1 MVAARILLVGAG
13 FTGRVIAQEYVRS
26 GRVWQ
31 IAGFV
36 DDAPAL
42 KGASVEGIDVLGP
55 VDRLAA
61 IVGEVGATEVVV
73 TIPSLTGARLRAI
86 VQQCA
91 AVGVP
96 VRTMPAILEVLGE
109 PLTSRLVRPVHLAD
123 LLRRAQVDCHQAP
136 EAYLRDAVILITGA
150 GGSIGSE
157 LARQAARAMPRRLV
171 LLGHGEN
178 SIHDITTLLRLT
190 HPNLDVQPVVADVR
204 DRVAMTSIFNRE
216 RPQIV
221 FHAAA
226 HKHVPLMEVQ
236 PDEAVRNNVLG
247 TRVVVDAAIAAGVG
261 RLVFISTD
269 KAVRP
274 VGVMGASKC
283 IGEWIVTDAGLRHG
297 GAYATV
303 RFGNVLGS
311 RGSLVPLLERQV
323 ARGGPLTVTDP
334 RMTRFFMTIS
344 EAVFLVLRAGGLA
357 AAGDLF
363 VLDMGA
369 PVRILDLAHDL
380 IRLSGSTPEE
390 MTVVFTGL
398 RPGEKLGEELWQP
411 GSLVT
416 RVDADVLRVVESD
429 ERPRGDDLQTF
440 VDGLVH
446 AAESGDIDDV
456 LARLRVVLVPAASQ
470 QH

>member
-1 MVAARILLVGAG
+1 MASPRILLVGAG

-26 GRVWQ
+26 GRVAQ

-36 DDAPAL
+36 DDAPVL
-42 KGASVEGIDVLGP
+42 QGTSIEGIDVLGP
-55 VDRLAA
+55 IDRLAS
-61 IVGEVGATEVVV
+61 IVSEAAATEVVV
-73 TIPSLTGARLRAI
+73 TIPSLTGQRLRAI
-86 VQQCA
+86 LQLCA

-96 VRTMPAILEVLGE
+96 VRTMPAILEVLDE

-123 LLRRAQVDCHQAP
+123 LLRRAHVDCHQPP
-136 EAYLRDAVILITGA
+136 EAYLQDAVVLITGA

-157 LARQAARAMPRRLV
+157 LARQAARALPRRLV

-178 SIHDITTLLRLT
+178 SIHDITTQLRLT
-190 HPNLDVQPVVADVR
+190 HPTLDVQPVVADVR
-204 DRVAMTSIFNRE
+204 NRVALGQVFDRL
-216 RPQIV
+216 RPQVV

-247 TRVVVDAAIAAGVG
+247 TRVVVDAALAAGVG

-274 VGVMGASKC
+274 AGVMGATKC

-297 GAYATV
+297 SAYATV

-334 RMTRFFMTIS
+334 RMTRFFLTIS

-363 VLDMGA
+363 VLDMGS

-390 MTVVFTGL
+390 MPVVFTGL
-398 RPGEKLGEELWQP
+398 RPGEKLSEELWQP
-411 GSLVT
+411 GSIVS
-416 RVDADVLRVVESD
+416 RVDADVLRVVEQ
-429 ERPRGDDLQTF
+429 EGRPRGDDLRAF

-446 AAESGDIDDV
+446 AAETGDSDDV
-456 LARLRVVLVPAASQ
+456 LARLRAVLAPAEHQS
-470 QH
+470 